1 MFDFSH
7 TENEQRLRR
16 EESLE
21 KRYWEYLEFYMNAL
35 SKALQYW
42 KESTWKNAFM
52 VFHRVNIQQ
61 ISAIQE
67 AAEMLDLYSLAV
79 MHDMLVVLDEHSYP
93 SDTEEDLMVRHLLDF
108 DDFVQSKLSK
118 NGC

>member
-61 ISAIQE
+61 MYVFLSAYIQFCDSRSSRN
-67 AAEMLDLYSLAV
+67 ARF
-79 MHDMLVVLDEHSYP
+79 VLSG
-93 SDTEEDLMVRHLLDF
+93 SCTTI
-108 DDFVQSKLSK
+108 VQR
-118 NGC
+118 